1 MHTVRPPEKYV
12 LVDLAD
18 HFTRR
23 SLQLSRVVSSY
34 KLGIANG
41 KKHFRAAL
49 IKLNFPRR
57 EKIKVGY
64 KEFCPRFFLCMILK
78 TFVRVSFPQMDI
90 GYYPWYLY

>member
-1 MHTVRPPEKYV
+1 MPTVRPPEKYV

-41 KKHFRAAL
+41 KKHFRAAI
-49 IKLNFPRR
+49 IKFDFPRR
-57 EKIKVGY
+57 
-64 KEFCPRFFLCMILK
+64 
-78 TFVRVSFPQMDI
+78 
-90 GYYPWYLY
+90 